1 MCLYGWSIVDRWE
14 VFRSRAHNRPLMRT
28 LLVQSCSATKNPVTE
43 PTRALDVYDGYF
55 FRILKKAIR
64 EDSFRSDIDICIL
77 SAKYGLIDAEDA
89 ISTYDRRMT
98 PSRAEGLH
106 ESVTDKICKRIEEK
120 EYNKIVLNLGKEYLQ
135 AVSGLSEIVDIKVS
149 IIEGR
154 GIGSKGKQLKRF
166 VRSDT
171 VPAVIS

>member
-1 MCLYGWSIVDRWE
+1 M
-14 VFRSRAHNRPLMRT
+14 PT
-28 LLVQSCSATKNPVTE
+28 LLVQSCSATKNRVTE

-64 EDSFRSDIDICIL
+64 ENSFRSDIDICIL

-89 ISTYDRRMT
+89 ITTYDQRMT
-98 PSRAEGLH
+98 SSRAEELR
-106 ESVTDKICKRIEEK
+106 ESVTDNIRERIGEK
-120 EYNKIVLNLGKEYLQ
+120 EYNEIVLNLGKEYLQ
-135 AVSGLSEIVDIKVS
+135 AVSGLSDIVDVEVS
-149 IIEGR
+149 TIEGR
-154 GIGSKGKQLKRF
+154 GIGSKGKELKRF

>member
-1 MCLYGWSIVDRWE
+1 
-14 VFRSRAHNRPLMRT
+14 MRT

>member
-1 MCLYGWSIVDRWE
+1 
-14 VFRSRAHNRPLMRT
+14 MRT
-28 LLVQSCSATKNPVTE
+28 LLVQSCSATKNQVTE

-64 EDSFRSDIDICIL
+64 EGSFRSDIDICIL

-89 ISTYDRRMT
+89 ISTYDQRMT
-98 PSRAEGLH
+98 PSRAQELH
-106 ESVTDKICKRIEEK
+106 ESVTDDIRKRVREV

-135 AVSGLSEIVDIKVS
+135 AVKDLSEVVDIKVS
-149 IIEGR
+149 TIEGR
-154 GIGSKGKQLKRF
+154 GIGSKGRELKRF
-166 VRSDT
+166 VRTDT

>member
-1 MCLYGWSIVDRWE
+1 
-14 VFRSRAHNRPLMRT
+14 MRT
-28 LLVQSCSATKNPVTE
+28 LLVQSCSATKNQVTE

-64 EDSFRSDIDICIL
+64 EGSFRSDIDICIL

-89 ISTYDRRMT
+89 ISTYDQRMT
-98 PSRAEGLH
+98 PSRAQELH
-106 ESVTDKICKRIEEK
+106 ESVTDDIRKRVREV

-135 AVSGLSEIVDIKVS
+135 AVKDLSEVVDIKVS
-149 IIEGR
+149 TIEGG
-154 GIGSKGKQLKRF
+154 GIGSKGKELKRF
-166 VRSDT
+166 VRTDT

>member
-1 MCLYGWSIVDRWE
+1 
-14 VFRSRAHNRPLMRT
+14 MRT
-28 LLVQSCSATKNPVTE
+28 LLVQSCSATKNQVTE

-64 EDSFRSDIDICIL
+64 EGSFRSDIDICIL

-89 ISTYDRRMT
+89 ISTYDQRMT
-98 PSRAEGLH
+98 PSRAEELR
-106 ESVTDKICKRIEEK
+106 ESVTDDIRKRVGEIEYDE
-120 EYNKIVLNLGKEYLQ
+120 IVLNLGKEYLQ
-135 AVSGLSEIVDIKVS
+135 AVKDLSEVVDIKVS
-149 IIEGR
+149 TIEGG

-166 VRSDT
+166 VRTDT